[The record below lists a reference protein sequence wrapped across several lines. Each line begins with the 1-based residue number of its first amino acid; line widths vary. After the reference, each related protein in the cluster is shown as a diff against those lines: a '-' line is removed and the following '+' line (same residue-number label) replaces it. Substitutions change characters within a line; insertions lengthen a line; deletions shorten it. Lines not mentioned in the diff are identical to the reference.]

1 MESNSTLMELN
12 KLSTVELSTA
22 LAEED
27 ESQSRI
33 KDILSYR
40 ALQCHMLLA
49 NYPEN
54 GIQNKRTIR
63 YFPILSQYHIKSDTE
78 GSYCPPVF
86 DGWSCWNAAPA
97 GSIAH
102 TPCPYFLT
110 GFDPRSKTILHDH
123 NLNMVLSCIFFVYST
138 NSTF

>member
-78 GSYCPPVF
+78 GAIVRQFSTV
-86 DGWSCWNAAPA
+86 GHA
-97 GSIAH
+97 GMPHLLVASHI
-102 TPCPYFLT
+102 
-110 GFDPRSKTILHDH
+110 RR
-123 NLNMVLSCIFFVYST
+123 VLISSLAST
-138 NSTF
+138 HEVRRFYMIIT